1 MWYYNAIT
9 GNYNTYEWEDDYQVT
24 EDFKEGYF
32 FNQFNEENLKKVKEI
47 ISIISPESVALETDD
62 QKMVAANKLID
73 MFGNEVE
80 SMIYEYTSEQN
91 ECKTRGFNQ
100 MIKDDFCNPFY
111 NYGIFTKR
119 CLREYFT
126 SVGMLE
132 MSLAKELVPT
142 VVRTLKTNDPNSVLN
157 IDMFLRALRYE
168 IENYKPEDEK
178 SVEDS
183 PKYDIPGMED
193 VMGGLD
199 KLKIREEEP
208 INESIVGYKNEFE
221 RYLKSPKQ

>member
-1 MWYYNAIT
+1 MSNKFRIT
-9 GNYNTYEWEDDYQVT
+9 EEQLKRLVVNNKNIQEQQESQDV
-24 EDFKEGYF
+24 
-32 FNQFNEENLKKVKEI
+32 NE
-47 ISIISPESVALETDD
+47 
-62 QKMVAANKLID
+62 
-73 MFGNEVE
+73 
-80 SMIYEYTSEQN
+80 
-91 ECKTRGFNQ
+91 
-100 MIKDDFCNPFY
+100 
-111 NYGIFTKR
+111 
-119 CLREYFT
+119 FT

-168 IENYKPEDEK
+168 IENYKPEDEE

-208 INESIVGYKNEFE
+208 INESIVSYKNEFE